1 MAGIRPDRLSVSD
14 IKSRL
19 LNVAHTSLYRLT
31 IPVPSGVRTFVSQR
45 GISTL
50 DIDNISLLCTEAN
63 LPGSTLATHDVTN
76 DYHGV
81 SEKMVYRRM
90 YDETA
95 DMTFYVDRDYKVVEF
110 FESWIDYITGIG
122 DTFTREEFKSP
133 YVHHRMEY
141 AENYKIN
148 FYLSKFE
155 KDHHFNGSSKTLDY
169 TFVYG
174 FPISITA
181 MPVSYDQS
189 QVLKC
194 NISFSF
200 IRYVMQR
207 SGTSDVSVIRNPN
220 APGVSELGQFDIG
233 NDPRFEIPV
242 TEFNTS
248 KIGRTIT
255 NEYYNNGIIRG
266 LTPSQQRQGPGQR
279 QQDATNFTRD
289 IA

>member
-1 MAGIRPDRLSVSD
+1 
-14 IKSRL
+14 
-19 LNVAHTSLYRLT
+19 
-31 IPVPSGVRTFVSQR
+31 
-45 GISTL
+45 
-50 DIDNISLLCTEAN
+50 
-63 LPGSTLATHDVTN
+63 
-76 DYHGV
+76 
-81 SEKMVYRRM
+81 
-90 YDETA
+90 
-95 DMTFYVDRDYKVVEF
+95 
-110 FESWIDYITGIG
+110 
-122 DTFTREEFKSP
+122 
-133 YVHHRMEY
+133 MEY

-155 KDHHFNGSSKTLDY
+155 RDHHFNGSSRSLDY
-169 TFVYG
+169 TFVHG
-174 FPISITA
+174 FPIGITA

-207 SGTSDVSVIRNPN
+207 SGTSNVSVTRNSN
-220 APGVSELGQFDIG
+220 APAVKELGKFDIG

-266 LTPSQQRQGPGQR
+266 LTPNQQRQGPGQR